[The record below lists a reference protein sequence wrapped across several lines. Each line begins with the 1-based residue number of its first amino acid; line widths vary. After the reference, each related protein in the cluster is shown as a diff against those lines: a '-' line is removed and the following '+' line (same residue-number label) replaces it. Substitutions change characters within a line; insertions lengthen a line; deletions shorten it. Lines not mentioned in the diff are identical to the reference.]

1 MKRIA
6 LIGNPNSGKTT
17 LFNFLTGMHQK
28 IGNFPGVTVDIKSGF
43 CRFDNTVEIV
53 DLPGIYSLEAEAGE
67 EKLTRDFLDSENVDL
82 IVNVA
87 DATILERSLIL
98 AVELR
103 KRSVPVVVA
112 LNFCDEIEDVP
123 DERLAVFLKCPVQKI
138 SAAKGLYIRELVEKI
153 SACENQEPLARSI
166 EADRFFTRRKERSLL
181 ERTKKLDHL
190 FLHRFF
196 GAMLMLLMFAFVL
209 FASVF
214 VGGMILSPIINHF
227 LEDGL
232 EWLRGIMTEIGIH
245 EAIRSFFCDG
255 VLLGLATV
263 FSIFPTILILFF
275 FISLLE
281 DSGYFAR
288 IAALSDRMFRNLG
301 LSGKSSVPL
310 FLSFGCSVPAVMSA
324 RTLSDEEE
332 RKKTIALI
340 PYLICPARLMIL
352 LSFGAV
358 LFPGAM
364 IVFIFGFYLLSV
376 MVVILCAFL
385 MKKKRNPEPFILEL
399 PKYRMP
405 SFRNAFFLIQDK
417 LKDYIDKAFGV
428 ILLSSMVI
436 WFLQSFDF
444 RFRYVNGNSEISLLA
459 EVGKTLSFLLEP
471 FHFSEGWKVAS
482 SLISGLISKETFLTS
497 MVQLYGSL
505 AAVTESFSFA
515 QIVALLIFVM
525 LYMPCI
531 ATFSVVRKELHSGK
545 KAAFLFTVQTVIAYG
560 VSYIFYLAFLR
571 I

>member
-1 MKRIA
+1 MKRVA
-6 LIGNPNSGKTT
+6 LVGNPNSGKTT

-28 IGNFPGVTVDIKSGF
+28 IGNFPGVTVDIKSGI
-43 CRFDNTVEIV
+43 CRFDETIEIV
-53 DLPGIYSLEAEAGE
+53 DLPGIYSLEAETGE
-67 EKLTRDFLDSENVDL
+67 ERVARDFLDREKIDL
-82 IVNVA
+82 IVDVI
-87 DATILERSLIL
+87 DATVLERSLLL

-103 KRSVPVVVA
+103 KRPFPVVAA
-112 LNFCDEIEDVP
+112 LNFCDEIEDIP
-123 DERLAVFLKCPVQKI
+123 DAQVEAFLKCPVQKI
-138 SAAKGLYIRELVEKI
+138 SAGKGLYIGELIEKI
-153 SACENQEPLARSI
+153 SACKSQEPLASSI
-166 EADRFFTRRKERSLL
+166 RADRFFNRQNDASLL
-181 ERTKKLDHL
+181 ERTKKIDRLVL
-190 FLHRFF
+190 RRFS
-196 GAMLMLLMFAFVL
+196 GAMLMVSIFAFIL

-214 VGGMILSPIINHF
+214 FGGMVLSPILNAF

-232 EWLRGIMTEIGIH
+232 EWLRKIMTEMGIH

-288 IAALSDRMFRNLG
+288 IAVLSDRMFRSLG

-324 RTLSDEEE
+324 RTLPDEEE

-358 LFPGAM
+358 LFPGKL
-364 IVFIFGFYLLSV
+364 ILFIFFFYLLSIAI
-376 MVVILCAFL
+376 VIFSAFL
-385 MKKKRNPEPFILEL
+385 IKRKKHPEPFVLEL
-399 PKYRMP
+399 PKYRVP

-417 LKDYIDKAFGV
+417 LKDYIDKAFGI
-428 ILLSSMVI
+428 ILLSSVAI

-444 RFRYVNGNSEISLLA
+444 HLRYVYGNSEISLLA
-459 EVGKTLSFLLEP
+459 EVGKHLASLLKP

-482 SLISGLISKETFLTS
+482 SLVSGFISKETFLTS

-505 AAVTESFSFA
+505 SAITACFSFA
-515 QIVALLIFVM
+515 QIIALLVFVM

-531 ATFSVVRKELHSGK
+531 ATFSVVRKELGSGK
-545 KAAFLFTVQTVIAYG
+545 KAIFLFLIQTVVAYG
-560 VSYIFYLAFLR
+560 ISYIFYLIFLYA
-571 I
+571 